1 MRVLVTG
8 GAGFI
13 GSHLV
18 KALVSRGFSVR
29 VLDDLSRGSLRSL
42 DPVLDSIEFVRGD
55 VRDGGVVAGLVR
67 GVDVVVHLAA
77 LVDAFESLS
86 NPRLYSDVN
95 VGGTLNLCIAS
106 GNVKTFVYASSAAV
120 YGEPVEVPVRED
132 HPLNPINPY
141 GASKVAGE
149 AYVKTYSNIHG
160 YRPVILRIFNV
171 YGPGQTKSYAGVIE
185 EFRRRLTTGEPLL
198 IHGDGLQKRDFISIW
213 DAVEAIVKAIEVE
226 EAQGAYNIGSGKAI
240 TIRELAK
247 LMARIAGRKDVEIK
261 YTKPRPGDIR
271 VSQADLTKTEKELK
285 FKPKIELEEGLRKL
299 LQQDNKKHT

>member
-1 MRVLVTG
+1 LVTG

>member
-1 MRVLVTG
+1 LRVLVTG

-42 DPVLDSIEFVRGD
+42 DPVLGSIEFVRGD

-95 VGGTLNLCIAS
+95 VGGTLNLCMAS

-247 LMARIAGRKDVEIK
+247 LMARIAGRKNVEIK

>member
-95 VGGTLNLCIAS
+95 VGGTLNLCMAS

>member
-77 LVDAFESLS
+77 LVDAFESLG

-95 VGGTLNLCIAS
+95 VGGTLNLCMAS

-120 YGEPVEVPVRED
+120 YGEPVEVPIRED

-141 GASKVAGE
+141 GASKVASE
-149 AYVKTYSNIHG
+149 AYVKAYSNIHG

-171 YGPGQTKSYAGVIE
+171 YRPGQTKSYAGVIE
-185 EFRRRLTTGEPLL
+185 EFRRRLTSGKPLL
-198 IHGDGLQKRDFISIW
+198 IHGDGLQKRDFISVW
-213 DAVEAIVKAIEVE
+213 DVVEAVVKAIEVE
-226 EAQGAYNIGSGKAI
+226 EEQGVYNIRSGKAV
-240 TIRELAK
+240 TIRELAE
-247 LMARIAGRKDVEIK
+247 LMARIAGRKDVEIS
-261 YTKPRPGDIR
+261 T
-271 VSQADLTKTEKELK
+271 QN
-285 FKPKIELEEGLRKL
+285 
-299 LQQDNKKHT
+299 QDQEI